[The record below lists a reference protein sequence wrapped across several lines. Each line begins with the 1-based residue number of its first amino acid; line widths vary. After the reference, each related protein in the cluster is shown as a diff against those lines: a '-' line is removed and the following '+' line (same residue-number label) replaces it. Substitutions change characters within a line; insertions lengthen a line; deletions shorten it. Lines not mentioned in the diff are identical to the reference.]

1 MTEHENPFCPP
12 EEPTDEKPLESW
24 KEIAACLK
32 RGVRTVRRWE
42 KSEGLPVRRHVH
54 QARSSVYAYP
64 SELDAWWAMRR
75 PAEEEAPQG
84 RLSRRPARALAFAAM
99 LLLALASAGDGRLL
113 GPARSV
119 VQAQGIAVRQ
129 VWAGPRLDSTGGIPP
144 DGRYLS
150 YTDWSTGELALLDLT
165 TGQSR
170 NVTHK
175 GSWNDSAEFASGSA
189 FSPDSKQVAY
199 AWYNKDARFEVRT
212 IALESAAATAP
223 RILCAPAEVSE
234 VLVAAWS
241 PDGKQILALFSRKD
255 KTKQIVLVSAQ
266 DGSRRALKTLDWNHP
281 GKMTFSPDSQFIAYD
296 FPQRDATEDRDIFLL
311 ATDGTRETRLVDH
324 PANDVLLGWELKGKR
339 ILFASNRTGTVSAW
353 AIAVTDGNASQAPEL
368 VKQDMGQIRG
378 GPGGAGV
385 WPIGFASKG
394 AYYYGSDIKTEDVF
408 LATFDPG
415 TNALSGHPAPI
426 DESFVRPRYTPD
438 WSADGKY
445 LAYGAQ
451 KLSMPVGPA
460 TRIILV
466 RSVETGKERELSPNI
481 KFLHLRLSPDMRSI
495 LLPGYDSKNRYAVH
509 IVNAQTG
516 DVTGMIPDAYWG
528 EWSRDGK
535 AIFCARNPSEA
546 HKGRCLIA
554 RDLES
559 GQDRELYHSLVGVG
573 LSLAVSPDGQRIA
586 FSSFEGKPMAAIL
599 KVIPAN
605 GGDARELLR
614 LNGANFG
621 GVAWSADGRQLFFVK
636 RSAEGNELWRIPAEG
651 GEPRGL
657 GVTLRAGSQL
667 SVHPDGRRIAFDG
680 GETKSEVWLMEN
692 FLPVLKTPK

>member
-1 MTEHENPFCPP
+1 MEENPRD
-12 EEPTDEKPLESW
+12 THEKPLESW
-24 KEIAACLK
+24 KEIAGHL
-32 RGVRTVRRWE
+32 RRDVRTVIRWE
-42 KSEGLPVRRHVH
+42 KSEGLPVHRHLH
-54 QARSSVYAYP
+54 QARSSVYAFA
-64 SELDAWWAMRR
+64 SELDTWWAQRR
-75 PAEEEAPQG
+75 PVENEAPQSW
-84 RLSRRPARALAFAAM
+84 LWRRPARALAFAAM
-99 LLLALASAGDGRLL
+99 LLLALVSAGDGPVL
-113 GPARSV
+113 GTTSSA

-129 VWAGPRLDSTGGIPP
+129 VWAGPRLDSTGGVSP
-144 DGRYLS
+144 DARYLS
-150 YTDWSTGELALLDLT
+150 YTDWATSESTGGLALLDLT

-170 NVTHK
+170 NVTDN
-175 GSWNDSAEFASGSA
+175 GSGGDSVGFALASA

-199 AWYNKDARFEVRT
+199 AWYREKDARFEVRT
-212 IALESAAATAP
+212 MPLESAAATAP
-223 RILCAPAEVSE
+223 RILCAPADVSE

-241 PDGKQILALFSRKD
+241 PDGKQILALFSRED

-266 DGSRRALKTLDWNHP
+266 DGSRRVLKTLDWNHP
-281 GKMTFSPDSQFIAYD
+281 GKMRFSPDSQFIAYD

-311 ATDGTRETRLVDH
+311 ATDGTRETRLIDH

-353 AIAVTDGNASQAPEL
+353 AIAVSDGNALQAPEL
-368 VKQDMGQIRG
+368 VKQDMGQIR
-378 GPGGAGV
+378 
-385 WPIGFASKG
+385 PIGFASNG

-408 LATFDPG
+408 LATFDPA
-415 TNALSGHPAPI
+415 TNALSARPAPI
-426 DESFVRPRYTPD
+426 DESLVRPRYTPD

-460 TRIILV
+460 KRIILV
-466 RSVETGKERELSPNI
+466 RSLETGRERELSPNI
-481 KFLHLRLSPDMRSI
+481 RFQHLRLSPDMRSI
-495 LLPGYDSKNRYAVH
+495 LLPGYDSKTRYGVH

-516 DVTGMIPDAYWG
+516 EVTGMIPDAYWG

-535 AIFCARNPSEA
+535 AIFYARNPSEA
-546 HKGRCLIA
+546 HKRRCMIA

-605 GGDARELLR
+605 GGEARELLR

-636 RSAEGNELWRIPAEG
+636 RSSKGNELWRIPAEG

-657 GVTLRAGSQL
+657 GVTLRAASQL

-680 GETKSEVWLMEN
+680 GETKSEVWVMEN
-692 FLPVLKTPK
+692 FLPTLKAAK